1 MDAVVIMDSAMIM
14 DTAPV
19 KDTTMIMDAII
30 AQIAHPARYV
40 DAGFRLNCL
49 CRKLTIIAQ
58 NAHPRRK
65 RSVLIIGRKELAVCK
80 VN

>member
-1 MDAVVIMDSAMIM
+1 MAS
-14 DTAPV
+14 T
-19 KDTTMIMDAII
+19 I

-58 NAHPRRK
+58 NAHPHRK
-65 RSVLIIGRKELAVCK
+65 RSVLIIGFISRTEGGLTVCK
-80 VN
+80 VNLFTGGARANNP